1 MSQTDIDLRV
11 VEKMRALVV
20 DDVFQAEN
28 ALPKLAWIYALTNGT
43 GVDIPPLCH
52 ELFATDAWMPRPEN
66 AEIPRHTHL
75 KPLDELK
82 KALTTLTN
90 FLDEL
95 RRSSRSNQPQWWNNN
110 WRQTPTRKQRRTT
123 VAGWMKACANST
135 AIAQRMQGLRRS
147 MYPMAQAL
155 RNRLEAEGLGAQ
167 GAREAGAGNA
177 PAAGAAG
184 GSPPHGQSSPDCFK
198 PSAEDFNDAASMAGW
213 EDDATNLVED
223 PAARHATNSPPAEQ
237 VTDGALRDL
246 YAELAIS
253 FRTYGDNNASTGGNN
268 NDQRNVSVLNPAAA
282 SFVPSL
288 LPTRPRS
295 TEESVNRWRN
305 DIPRGSS
312 PDEPSSPREP

>member
-1 MSQTDIDLRV
+1 MRSTQATV

-28 ALPKLAWIYALTNGT
+28 VLPTLAWIYTMTDGT

-52 ELFATDAWMPRPEN
+52 EPFATGAWTPRPED
-66 AEIPRHTHL
+66 AEVPRHTHL

-82 KALTTLTN
+82 KALTTLTI
-90 FLDEL
+90 FFE
-95 RRSSRSNQPQWWNNN
+95 RAPK
-110 WRQTPTRKQRRTT
+110 TIEIEPATMRRTT

-135 AIAQRMQGLRRS
+135 AIAQRMQDLRRS

-155 RNRLEAEGLGAQ
+155 RNRLEADELGAQ
-167 GAREAGAGNA
+167 RGREAEASNA
-177 PAAGAAG
+177 PAAGAAD
-184 GSPPHGQSSPDCFK
+184 GSPPHGQSNPGCFK

-223 PAARHATNSPPAEQ
+223 PARRHATNSPSAEL
-237 VTDGALRDL
+237 VTDDALRDL
-246 YAELAIS
+246 YVELAIS
-253 FRTYGDNNASTGGNN
+253 FRTYANTNAGSGNN
-268 NDQRNVSVLNPAAA
+268 NDQRNASVLNPAAA

-288 LPTRPRS
+288 RPTRPS
-295 TEESVNRWRN
+295 SAEESVNRWRN
-305 DIPRGSS
+305 DVPRGSS